1 MKPLVFLF
9 ELDQSDR
16 KLLDEL
22 AAAAKLSRAQ
32 TLRLLIRYYG
42 DRLKAKSVESG
53 RPPKAIVA
61 RDMLDTLVPG
71 S

>member
-1 MKPLVFLF
+1 MKIKMFLF
-9 ELDQSDR
+9 EIDPSDR
-16 KLLDEL
+16 KLLDEQ

-61 RDMLDTLVPG
+61 RDMLSTLAPG